1 MYEIEQLLELIRDNK
16 SPWHETVNWTRNGD
30 SIRESYIKD
39 SDSIDID
46 FIEKY
51 FTSLRFNDL
60 QVYKKLRYSYSKFYS
75 EFFYYKSKI
84 DCRNR

>member
-1 MYEIEQLLELIRDNK
+1 MYEIEQLLELIRDKK

-30 SIRESYIKD
+30 MIRESYIKD
-39 SDSIDID
+39 SNSIDLD

-60 QVYKKLRYSYSKFYS
+60 QVKYFYKIFILNSHFKLDFSIKF
-75 EFFYYKSKI
+75 KI
-84 DCRNR
+84 D